1 MPLNNLAA
9 SPMDAPTVAPPLRE
23 HPTRLFVETTSRCN
37 LGCVMCMKQA
47 PGCGITDGDLSPAT
61 FAALEPA
68 FPRLEALVLNGVG
81 EPLLNTR
88 LEQFIVRARKL
99 MPAHGWIGFQS
110 NGLLMTNIRA
120 LSLVDAGV
128 DRVCLSMDGASPDTF
143 RAIRE
148 GGKLND
154 LEWAL
159 TALAEAKAR
168 CGRPDLQIGVEF
180 VLMRDNLREL
190 PAALRWAAARG
201 VTFALVSHVLPYDVS
216 HAGQCAYD
224 LCTDEALSL
233 FHVWK
238 DKAELAGV
246 DIRRYFE
253 LLFRFDRTPEE
264 RRIVNFVEAI
274 RSDAQNRGIMLD
286 LKRVLALDYGKL
298 QEVIEVFEEAQEVA
312 RATGIDLRLPHA
324 MPRQR
329 KRCGFIEE
337 GSAFVS
343 WDGGVHPCY
352 YLWHSFC
359 SYATGWAHPVKP
371 RLFGNLAAQGI
382 LDIWNGPEFR
392 TYRENVLRYDHPYC
406 PGCAFAPCDY
416 VQAENFEQDC
426 YVNAEPCGSCLWS
439 AGMFQCLS

>member
-1 MPLNNLAA
+1 
-9 SPMDAPTVAPPLRE
+9 MDAPTVAPAFRE
-23 HPTRLFVETTSRCN
+23 HPTRLFVESTSRCN

-47 PGCGITDGDLSPAT
+47 PGCGITDGDLQPAT

-68 FPRLEALVLNGVG
+68 FPNLEALVLNGVG
-81 EPLLNTR
+81 EPLLTPG
-88 LEQFIVRARKL
+88 LEQFISRARTL
-99 MPAHGWIGFQS
+99 MPAYGWIGFQS

-120 LSLVDAGV
+120 VSLVNAGV

-159 TALAEAKAR
+159 SALTSAKVG
-168 CGRPDLQIGVEF
+168 CGRPDLEIGVEF
-180 VLMRDNLREL
+180 VLMRENLREL

-201 VTFALVSHVLPYDVS
+201 VTFALVSHVLPYDEA
-216 HAGQCAYD
+216 HAGECAYD

-246 DIRRYFE
+246 AIHRYYE

-264 RRIVNFVEAI
+264 QRIVSFVEAI
-274 RSDAQNRGIMLD
+274 RTDAQNRGITLD
-286 LKRVLALDYGKL
+286 LKRLFALDYGRL
-298 QEVIEVFEEAQEVA
+298 ADLAEVFEEAREVA
-312 RATGIDLRLPHA
+312 RETGLDLRLPQA
-324 MPRQR
+324 APRER
-329 KRCGFIEE
+329 KQCHFVEQG
-337 GSAFVS
+337 GAFVS

-352 YLWHSFC
+352 YLWHPCRSW
-359 SYATGWAHPVKP
+359 ATGWLHPVRP
-371 RLFGNLAAQGI
+371 RLFGNLVERGI
-382 LDIWNGPEFR
+382 LDIWNGAEFR
-392 TYRENVLRYDHPYC
+392 AYRENVLRYDYPYC
-406 PGCAFAPCDY
+406 PGCSFAPCDY

-426 YVNAEPCGSCLWS
+426 YVNTEPCGSCLWS

>member
-1 MPLNNLAA
+1 MLPNFTAG
-9 SPMDAPTVAPPLRE
+9 APVIAPPLRE
-23 HPTRLFVETTSRCN
+23 YPTRLFVESTSRCN

-47 PGCGITDGDLSPAT
+47 PGCGITDGDLQPAT
-61 FAALEPA
+61 FEALEPA
-68 FPRLEALVLNGVG
+68 FTHLEALVLNGVG
-81 EPLLNTR
+81 EPLLNSR
-88 LEQFIVRARKL
+88 LEQFICRAKKL

-120 LSLVDAGV
+120 LTLVDAGV
-128 DRVCLSMDGASPDTF
+128 DRICLSMDGASPDTF

-159 TALAEAKAR
+159 SALTSAKAG
-168 CGRPDLQIGVEF
+168 CGRHDLQIGVEF
-180 VLMRDNLREL
+180 VLMRENLREL

-201 VTFALVSHVLPYDVS
+201 VTFALVSHVLPYDES
-216 HAGQCAYD
+216 HADQCAYD

-253 LLFRFDRTPEE
+253 LLFRFDRNPEE
-264 RRIVNFVEAI
+264 QRIVNFVEAI
-274 RSDAQNRGIMLD
+274 RADAHQRGIMLD
-286 LKRVLALDYGKL
+286 LRRLFALDYGRL
-298 QEVIEVFEEAQEVA
+298 SEVDEVFEEAREVA
-312 RATGIDLRLPHA
+312 RETGLDLQLPEA
-324 MPRQR
+324 APRER
-329 KRCGFIEE
+329 KRCDFVEQG
-337 GSAFVS
+337 GAFVS
-343 WDGGVHPCY
+343 WEGGVHPCY
-352 YLWHSFC
+352 YLWHSC
-359 SYATGWAHPVKP
+359 RSYANGWLHPVKP
-371 RLFGNLAAQGI
+371 RLFGNLAERGI

-392 TYRENVLRYDHPYC
+392 AYRENVLRYDYPYC
-406 PGCAFAPCDY
+406 PGCTFAPCDY

>member
-1 MPLNNLAA
+1 MPVNSLAV
-9 SPMDAPTVAPPLRE
+9 SPVEPVIAPAFRE
-23 HPTRLFVETTSRCN
+23 HPTKLFVESTSRCN
-37 LGCVMCMKQA
+37 LGCVMCMKQT
-47 PGCGITDGDLSPAT
+47 PGCGIADGDLQPAT
-61 FAALEPA
+61 FAALESA
-68 FPRLEALVLNGVG
+68 FPHLEALVLNGVG
-81 EPLLNTR
+81 EPLLNSR
-88 LEQFIVRARKL
+88 LEQFISRARKL

-120 LSLVDAGV
+120 LSLVNAGV
-128 DRVCLSMDGASPDTF
+128 DRICLSMDGASPDTF

-159 TALAEAKAR
+159 SALTAAKAG
-168 CGRPDLQIGVEF
+168 CGRHDLEIGVEF
-180 VLMRDNLREL
+180 VLMRENLREL

-201 VTFALVSHVLPYDVS
+201 VTFALVSHVLPYDES
-216 HAGQCAYD
+216 HADQRAYD

-253 LLFRFDRTPEE
+253 LLFRFDRNPEE
-264 RRIVNFVEAI
+264 QRIVSFVEAI
-274 RSDAQNRGIMLD
+274 RADAHHRGIMLD
-286 LKRVLALDYGKL
+286 LRRLFALDYGRFN
-298 QEVIEVFEEAQEVA
+298 EVAELFEEAREVA
-312 RATGIDLRLPHA
+312 RETGIDLRLPEA
-324 MPRQR
+324 APRER
-329 KRCGFIEE
+329 KRCDFVEQG
-337 GSAFVS
+337 GAFVS

-352 YLWHSFC
+352 YLWHSC
-359 SYATGWAHPVKP
+359 RSYANGWLHPVRP
-371 RLFGNLAAQGI
+371 RLFGNLAGQGI

-392 TYRENVLRYDHPYC
+392 AYRENVLRYAYPYC